1 MSFWK
6 NNHLTTV
13 SHDSGPYPGGNN
25 NNNNNTRNPP
35 SYGQQ
40 QQQQQQQQHH
50 YQTTHPSQA
59 TTATSNGNTTIETN
73 GPRAKCDQVVFE
85 AIAKAAEI
93 VVGSRCWIDP
103 TNMAIQ
109 QQQQQQQPQL
119 FYNNGNGTSN
129 VASSSRFNLF
139 VVEVQGVR

>member
-25 NNNNNTRNPP
+25 NNNTRNPP

-40 QQQQQQQQHH
+40 QQQQQHH
-50 YQTTHPSQA
+50 YQTTHQSQA

-109 QQQQQQQPQL
+109 QQQQQQPQL